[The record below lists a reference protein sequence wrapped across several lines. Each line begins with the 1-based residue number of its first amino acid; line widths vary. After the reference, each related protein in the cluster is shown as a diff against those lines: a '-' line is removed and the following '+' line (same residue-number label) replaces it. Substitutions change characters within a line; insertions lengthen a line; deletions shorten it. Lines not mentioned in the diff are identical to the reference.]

1 MVPNGRAF
9 ATWASHGSELPLLF
23 HNLDFTGPV
32 DGRPMHVELTRE
44 ERELA
49 TDLAQLWISF
59 ATSSEPVRPVAKS
72 SGTNWPR
79 LEPHGGRLS
88 LRLAT
93 PATSSVRAL
102 KAADCEFWSAL
113 KSATNE

>member
-32 DGRPMHVELTRE
+32 DGRPVHVELTRE

-79 LEPHGGRLS
+79 LEPHAGRLS

-113 KSATNE
+113 NSATN